1 MKILIVDDEILACQR
16 LELLIKE
23 LGIAEVI
30 GFAHNGM
37 QALTEITTH
46 QPDIVLLD
54 IRMPGM
60 DGIETAQHINTM
72 ELAPTVIFTTAYD
85 DYALKAFET
94 HAIDYLL
101 KPIRKERLRDAITS
115 AKTVSRLQLS
125 ELQQHAPDSSREH
138 ISARV
143 HGDIRLIP
151 IADVL
156 YLLADQKYVSVGYRH
171 EQTILEVLIDEPLT
185 SLEKEFS
192 NVFFRIH
199 RNALIAKKYIE
210 ALEKD
215 SQGQMK
221 IKCSNCEKRFDVSR
235 RHLPELRKMLKSS

>member
-23 LGIAEVI
+23 LGVAEVVA
-30 GFAHNGM
+30 FAHNGK
-37 QALTEITTH
+37 QALTEIVKH

-72 ELAPTVIFTTAYD
+72 TTPPTVIFTTAYD

-101 KPIRKERLRDAITS
+101 KPIRKERLHDAIQS
-115 AKTVSRLQLS
+115 AKNVSRLQLS
-125 ELQQHAPDSSREH
+125 ELQQSTSSIRDH

-143 HGDIRLIP
+143 QGDIRLISVSD
-151 IADVL
+151 II
-156 YLLADQKYVSVGYRH
+156 YLLADQKYITVGYKNNQ
-171 EQTILEVLIDEPLT
+171 EIIEVLIDESLI

-192 NVFFRIH
+192 TVFFRIH
-199 RNALIAKKYIE
+199 RNALVAKKSIE

-215 SQGQMK
+215 EQGQMK
-221 IKCSNCEKRFDVSR
+221 VKCKNCQKRFDVSR
-235 RHLPELRKMLKSS
+235 RHLPDIRKLMK

>member
-1 MKILIVDDEILACQR
+1 MKILIVDDEQLACQR

-23 LGIAEVI
+23 LNIGEVV
-30 GFAHNGM
+30 GFAHNGE
-37 QALTEITTH
+37 QALSEISKL

-60 DGIETAQHINTM
+60 DGIETAQHIKTM
-72 ELAPTVIFTTAYD
+72 ETPPTVIFTTAYD

-101 KPIRKERLRDAITS
+101 KPIRKERLQDAVNS
-115 AKTVSRLQLS
+115 AKQLTRLQLN
-125 ELQQHAPDSSREH
+125 ELQQQSNSTTREH
-138 ISARV
+138 LSIRI

-151 IADVL
+151 IIDIY
-156 YLLADQKYVSVGYRH
+156 YLLADQKYITVGYQQQH
-171 EQTILEVLIDEPLT
+171 DIIEVLIDESLV

-192 NVFFRIH
+192 DVFFRIH
-199 RNALIAKKYIE
+199 RNALIAKKCFE

-215 SQGQMK
+215 EQGQMK
-221 IKCSNCEKRFDVSR
+221 VKCKNCEKRFDVSR
-235 RHLPELRKMLKSS
+235 RHLPELRKFLK

>member
-1 MKILIVDDEILACQR
+1 MKILIVDDEKLACQR

-23 LGIAEVI
+23 LDI
-30 GFAHNGM
+30 GDIVAFAHNGN
-37 QALTEITTH
+37 QALQEVIKH

-72 ELAPTVIFTTAYD
+72 EIPPTVIFTTAYD

-101 KPIRKERLRDAITS
+101 KPIRKERLYAAINS
-115 AKTVSRLQLS
+115 AKSVTRLQLS
-125 ELQQHAPDSSREH
+125 ELQQQSKPSSRQH

-143 HGDIRLIP
+143 QGDIRLVP
-151 IADVL
+151 IDDIL
-156 YLLADQKYVSVGYRH
+156 YLLADQKYITVGYQQKQ
-171 EQTILEVLIDEPLT
+171 ETSEVLIDESLI

-192 NVFFRIH
+192 NTFFRIH
-199 RNALIAKKYIE
+199 RNALIAIKYIE

-215 SQGQMK
+215 PLGQMK
-221 IKCSNCEKRFDVSR
+221 VKCKNCEKRFDVSR
-235 RHLPELRKMLKSS
+235 RHLPTLRKLLKD

>member
-23 LGIAEVI
+23 LNTGEVV
-30 GFAHNGM
+30 GFAHNGN
-37 QALTEITTH
+37 QALTEISKH

-60 DGIETAQHINTM
+60 DGIETAQHINTL
-72 ELAPTVIFTTAYD
+72 ETPPTVIFTTAYD

-101 KPIRKERLRDAITS
+101 KPIRIERLQDAIQS
-115 AKTVSRLQLS
+115 AKSITRLQLS
-125 ELQQHAPDSSREH
+125 ELQQATTSSREH

-143 HGDIRLIP
+143 QGDIRLIP
-151 IADVL
+151 IVNIV
-156 YLLADQKYVSVGYRH
+156 YLFADQKYITVGYINDH
-171 EQTILEVLIDEPLT
+171 EIAEVLIDEALT
-185 SLEKEFS
+185 SLEKEFPTL
-192 NVFFRIH
+192 FFRIH
-199 RNALIAKKYIE
+199 RNALVAKNSIE

-215 SQGQMK
+215 SQGQVK
-221 IKCSNCEKRFDVSR
+221 VKCKNCDKRFDVSR
-235 RHLPELRKMLKSS
+235 RHLPEIRKLMK

>member
-1 MKILIVDDEILACQR
+1 MKILIVDDEMLACQR
-16 LELLIKE
+16 LESLINE
-23 LGIAEVI
+23 LSIADVV
-30 GFAHNGM
+30 GFAHNGN
-37 QALTEITTH
+37 QALSEIIQH

-72 ELAPTVIFTTAYD
+72 ETPPTVIFTTAYD

-101 KPIRKERLRDAITS
+101 KPIRKERLHDAIIS
-115 AKTVSRLQLS
+115 AKSVTRLQLS
-125 ELQQHAPDSSREH
+125 ELQQQSDKPSREN
-138 ISARV
+138 ISVRV

-151 IADVL
+151 INHVL
-156 YLLADQKYVSVGYRH
+156 YLVADQKYVTVGYTH
-171 EQTILEVLIDEPLT
+171 EQDIREVLIDESLV

-192 NVFFRIH
+192 KLFFRIH
-199 RNALIAKKYIE
+199 RNALIAIKYIE

-215 SQGQMK
+215 PHGQMK
-221 IKCSNCEKRFDVSR
+221 IKCKNCDKRFDVSR
-235 RHLPELRKMLKSS
+235 RHLPELRKFLK